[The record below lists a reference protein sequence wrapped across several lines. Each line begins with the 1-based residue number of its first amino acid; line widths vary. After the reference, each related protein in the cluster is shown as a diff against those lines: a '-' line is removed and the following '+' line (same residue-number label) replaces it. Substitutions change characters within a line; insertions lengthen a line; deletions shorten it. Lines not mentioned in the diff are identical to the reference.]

1 MIRAV
6 ILLSLASRTAATS
19 CCVCNGYPACSS
31 YSGSNGGGSN
41 DCSLCPPPPVRPSDG
56 LGADYKGGAVDGGA
70 VAAGVLVALVVLG
83 GAVGGALLWRRRQR
97 RLDTFLLDGNF
108 DDKEDRLRLEFKASD
123 RHSRGELHSSQ
134 I

>member
-1 MIRAV
+1 MIRAA
-6 ILLSLASRTAATS
+6 ILLSLAAHTAATS

-31 YSGSNGGGSN
+31 YST
-41 DCSLCPPPPVRPSDG
+41 
-56 LGADYKGGAVDGGA
+56 
-70 VAAGVLVALVVLG
+70 
-83 GAVGGALLWRRRQR
+83 
-97 RLDTFLLDGNF
+97 TFLLDGNF

>member
-19 CCVCNGYPACSS
+19 CCVCNGYP
-31 YSGSNGGGSN
+31 
-41 DCSLCPPPPVRPSDG
+41 
-56 LGADYKGGAVDGGA
+56 
-70 VAAGVLVALVVLG
+70 
-83 GAVGGALLWRRRQR
+83 
-97 RLDTFLLDGNF
+97 F